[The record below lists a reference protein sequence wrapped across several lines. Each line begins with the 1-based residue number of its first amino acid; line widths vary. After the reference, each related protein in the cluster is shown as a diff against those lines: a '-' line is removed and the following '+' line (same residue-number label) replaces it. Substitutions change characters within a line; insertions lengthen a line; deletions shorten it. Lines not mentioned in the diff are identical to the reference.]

1 MQRPLPKF
9 RQQPLRSAASRSC
22 GTGGTRTRRA
32 PRPAGAGQTGR
43 ALRPATT
50 HFARRPATASRPRL
64 VLPPLTPPS
73 PPDHPFAPPSAT
85 LAAEIPA
92 ASVAIGS
99 KKPRR
104 DGWDAGRPPAR
115 PGRARANPH
124 RTAGRSTPAEG
135 ADPPS
140 RRRPVLPPTRLPP
153 VRPPPVPP
161 IRLPPSHP
169 IRLPSPPHS
178 RRRVQPLLPEFGQH
192 ALRSAANATR
202 GTGGTCRRAGRAG
215 TGGRPWGGRAR
226 TGG

>member
-1 MQRPLPKF
+1 MQRPPPKF

-32 PRPAGAGQTGR
+32 PRPAGAGPNRTGPSAR
-43 ALRPATT
+43 DDPLRSPTC
-50 HFARRPATASRPRL
+50 HRLRPRL
-64 VLPPLTPPS
+64 VLRPLTPPS

-161 IRLPPSHP
+161 IRAAECNPCCRNFGSTRCDRQQTQPE
-169 IRLPSPPHS
+169 
-178 RRRVQPLLPEFGQH
+178 RRVGRARRVERAGARGADAQEPGADQPRRWTVR
-192 ALRSAANATR
+192 AV
-202 GTGGTCRRAGRAG
+202 RAGRS
-215 TGGRPWGGRAR
+215 
-226 TGG
+226 